1 MIIKPSIRS
10 NFFTNAHPLGCEQ
23 HVLEQINEAKQ
34 KTPFKGPKNVLI
46 IGGSSG
52 YGLASRIALAYGSD
66 TNTINVSYESG
77 PRGKRSGT
85 AGYWNNLY
93 FQKHAKE
100 TNNTHIDF
108 LGDAFA
114 KETKDTIIETIKDT
128 LGSIDLIIYSLA
140 AGGRKNPVTGEIVS
154 SHIKT
159 IGDPITG
166 KTIDIKQREVTEIT
180 VDNATQQEIED
191 TVYVMGGDDWYEW
204 VITLDNAGVLAP
216 KAKTI
221 AYTYIGGSTT
231 QNIYRHG
238 TLGKAKEDL
247 ENKGKL
253 LNTFLEKKYQGE
265 ALISSSKAVVSKASV
280 FIPQMPVYVSCLF
293 DVMIKEDVH
302 ESILQH
308 KYRLFSDM
316 VYGNNRILDD
326 QGRIRLDHLE
336 LDHTIQRKTDLLMH
350 TTNDETLMSLDGTK
364 LFLTTFYQINGF
376 NYEHINYDE
385 DINLDKLVKTLSTSF
400 TLIE

>member
-23 HVLEQINEAKQ
+23 HVLEQIKEATDKP
-34 KTPFKGPKNVLI
+34 TFNGPKNVLI

-52 YGLASRIALAYGSD
+52 YGLASRIALAFGSNA
-66 TNTINVSYESG
+66 NTINVSFESG

-93 FQKHAKE
+93 FQKHAID
-100 TNNTHIDF
+100 TNNIHIDF

-114 KETKDTIIETIKDT
+114 KETKDLLIKTIKDT
-128 LGSIDLIIYSLA
+128 VGSVDLIIYSLA
-140 AGGRKNPVTGEIVS
+140 AGGRRDPETGEIVS

-166 KTIDIKQREVTEIT
+166 KTIDVKQKTVTDIT
-180 VDNATQQEIED
+180 VDNATQQDIED
-191 TVYVMGGDDWYEW
+191 TVFVMGGSDWSDW
-204 VITLDNAGVLAP
+204 ITTLVEANVLS
-216 KAKTI
+216 KNVKTI

-247 ENKGKL
+247 ENKAKNLNKL
-253 LNTFLEKKYQGE
+253 LKEKYQGE

-293 DVMIKEDVH
+293 DVMIKEDIH
-302 ESILQH
+302 ESILSH
-308 KYRLFSDM
+308 KYRLFKDM
-316 VYGNNRILDD
+316 VYGDNRILDD

-336 LDHTIQRKTDLLMH
+336 LDHTIQHKTDLLMH
-350 TTNDETLMSLDGTK
+350 TIDNDTLMDLEGTK
-364 LFLTTFYQINGF
+364 AFLQTFYQINGF
-376 NYEHINYDE
+376 NYDHIDYRQ
-385 DINLDKLVKTLSTSF
+385 DIDLDALDNVLSTNF
-400 TLIE
+400 VQIK